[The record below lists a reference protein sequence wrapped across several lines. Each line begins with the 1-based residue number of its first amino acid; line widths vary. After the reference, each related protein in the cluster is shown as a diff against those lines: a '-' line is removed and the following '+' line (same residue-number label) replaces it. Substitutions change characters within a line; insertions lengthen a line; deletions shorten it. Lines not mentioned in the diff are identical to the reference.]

1 MEQLRWARIEVPE
14 GEGLK
19 EHGHAF
25 WRDGE
30 EKRTVKVVVE
40 RKPGG
45 GYVAK
50 VVAGI
55 KGLLGECFYRG
66 TACSGKCRWC

>member
-1 MEQLRWARIEVPE
+1 MGKYPHLDKAFIDVEQLRWARIEVPE

-40 RKPGG
+40 TNDRM
-45 GYVAK
+45 
-50 VVAGI
+50 
-55 KGLLGECFYRG
+55 
-66 TACSGKCRWC
+66 